1 MYQLGQGNHPP
12 FPVEK
17 MNSEMLEFLDFCF
30 EPDPKNRAD
39 INKLSDHPFVEV
51 IHYMGVVTMN
61 IIIIFYIVCVH

>member
-12 FPVEK
+12 FSAER

-30 EPDPKNRAD
+30 EPDPKDRAD

-51 IHYMGVVTMN
+51 IH
-61 IIIIFYIVCVH
+61 